1 MLKNAWDLI
10 IEKEKTG
17 SNYQTFVDILQLIM
31 VSAKNKIKMSIPL
44 TTNTSSSQHQSSNIL
59 GDF

>member
-44 TTNTSSSQHQSSNIL
+44 TTNTSSSQH
-59 GDF
+59 